1 MKYYHNPRC
10 RKSREGLSILE
21 EKGVSPEVILY
32 LKNHITK
39 VELIDIIN
47 KLNIQPIDL
56 VRKSESIYKEKY
68 KDSSLTKEQHINMML
83 ENPILIERPI
93 FINGDKGIVG
103 RPPEKVLEII

>member
-32 LKNHITK
+32 LKHYITK
-39 VELIDIIN
+39 IELIDIIDIL
-47 KLNIQPIDL
+47 KIEPIDL
-56 VRKSESIYKEKY
+56 VRKSEVLYKEKF
-68 KDSSLTKEQHINMML
+68 KNSSLNNEQHINMMI

-93 FINGDKGIVG
+93 FINGKKGIIG
-103 RPPEKVLEII
+103 RPPENVLEII